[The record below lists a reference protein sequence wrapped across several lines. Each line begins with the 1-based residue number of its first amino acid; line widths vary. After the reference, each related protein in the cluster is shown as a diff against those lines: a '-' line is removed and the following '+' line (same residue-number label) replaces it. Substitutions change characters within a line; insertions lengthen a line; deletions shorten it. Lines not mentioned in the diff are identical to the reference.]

1 MGVNNLNI
9 LGNLGRDPEKVGTF
23 NKSIVRFSVGVS
35 EAIKGE
41 KKTTWFNCVS
51 FAAKADYILK
61 TCQKGSQ
68 VFIEGPFRSEEYEG
82 KTRWTLFV
90 NKIIVLNNRKESSH
104 DKN

>member
-9 LGNLGRDPEKVGTF
+9 LGKLGKDPKKVGTYE
-23 NKSIVRFSVGVS
+23 KSIVRFSVAVN

-61 TCQKGSQ
+61 ACQKGTQ
-68 VFIEGPFRSEEYEG
+68 VFIEGPHRSEEYEG

-90 NKIIVLNNRKESSH
+90 NKIIIINDRKESTH
-104 DKN
+104 DKS